1 MKWHLL
7 PSYSTSTYDP
17 VVLAPV
23 IPAAPA
29 CNPGALDL
37 PPMLPASHAMA
48 MELVV
53 LPHPTR
59 ANKLV
64 VLPVH
69 ASVFFAVAAGNPG
82 PPLTS
87 TVV

>member
-7 PSYSTSTYDP
+7 PSSATSAYDP

-29 CNPGALDL
+29 RNPGALDL
-37 PPMLPASHAMA
+37 PPMLLASHVMA

-53 LPHPTR
+53 LP
-59 ANKLV
+59 
-64 VLPVH
+64 
-69 ASVFFAVAAGNPG
+69 
-82 PPLTS
+82 PPRMQTS
-87 TVV
+87 WWCCLCMNQCTLQLLLDTQAYR